1 MTGWVIGVMVEVADE
16 PAPLRHYYAIGHE
29 DRAKAEWTALDAA
42 LEVGRIAT
50 SPVRGMEPVQMLA
63 QLTPARM
70 KLLGL
75 LPREVRALGR
85 KLPRRWLV
93 DVLERPD
100 EAPPPVSPRR
110 QD

>member
-1 MTGWVIGVMVEVADE
+1 MTGWVIGVMVELADE
-16 PAPLRHYYAIGHE
+16 PDPVRHHYAVGHE

-42 LEVGRIAT
+42 LELGHIAT

-63 QLTPARM
+63 QLTPSRM

-85 KLPRRWLV
+85 KLPRRWLS
-93 DVLERPD
+93 DD
-100 EAPPPVSPRR
+100 APPPNET
-110 QD
+110 